1 MTRRLPIFLTIIL
14 LLAAVPALGQ
24 DAKLKAAAESAALEY
39 NYDKFNDF
47 QSVTATVTPKFIFSL
62 AGKMGATPRF
72 MIVVYSTEI
81 GYEDNAIFLID
92 GRRLTVEPHAH
103 HYYKFTTVLETDDYA
118 AMCEGKSLAVKIG
131 SFEHEF
137 TKAQID
143 KLANLFKIALANK
156 GA

>member
-1 MTRRLPIFLTIIL
+1 ML

-24 DAKLKAAAESAALEY
+24 DAKLKAAAEAAGLEY

-47 QSVTATVTPKFIFSL
+47 QIATATVTPKFSFSL

-72 MIVVYSTEI
+72 MIIVRSTEI

-92 GRRLTVEPHAH
+92 GRRLTVEPIAH
-103 HYYKFTTVLETDDYA
+103 HYYKFSSVIGRDDYA
-118 AMCEGKSLAVKIG
+118 AMCEAKSLAVKIG

-143 KLANLFKIALANK
+143 KLASLFKIALANK